1 MVTQHNNNII
11 IVIWD
16 SPSRHHRHLCSGGC
30 PGHYRMVSSILG
42 FYSPG
47 HNSPPSLV
55 ATAKNVSRYC
65 QMCWGRGGGYRFST
79 WLSNLLAQTWLKT
92 TGLCYRKQTLFFLK
106 KVTELLRIVTD
117 SITDVFILMS
127 QPTKHTCSS
136 SQRNVFIIS
145 TENIRLDYFI
155 QFIKPS

>member
-1 MVTQHNNNII
+1 MITQRNNNII

-16 SPSRHHRHLCSGGC
+16 SPSRHHRHLCSAGC

-47 HNSPPSLV
+47 HNSPPPRV

-65 QMCWGRGGGYRFST
+65 QMCWGRGGGYKLST

-92 TGLCYRKQTLFFLK
+92 TGLCERKRTLFFLNK
-106 KVTELLRIVTD
+106 ESNRVIKNCDRFHNRCFDLNESTSKTHMFFFTEECLYH
-117 SITDVFILMS
+117 
-127 QPTKHTCSS
+127 KH
-136 SQRNVFIIS
+136 
-145 TENIRLDYFI
+145 
-155 QFIKPS
+155 